1 MISFSIS
8 LFLISLLILFSE
20 KKYIFLT
27 SYIFFFL
34 INIGINYILKIIFKH
49 PRPNENMDLFH
60 FIKEKINYERFGTPS
75 LNCQSC
81 LFSTFFI
88 LFSTKNIFYFFIY
101 LFLSFY
107 VIYQKV
113 QNNTSYYYQLI
124 IAGIIGIIISII
136 TYQLSLFFLK
146 GKVELKEEENA
157 PEIRGLL

>member
-8 LFLISLLILFSE
+8 LFLISLFILFSE

-27 SYIFFFL
+27 SYILFFL

-60 FIKEKINYERFGTPS
+60 FIKKEIDYDRFGTPS
-75 LNCQSC
+75 QDSQSC
-81 LFSTFFI
+81 FFSTFFI

-107 VIYQKV
+107 AIYQEIH
-113 QNNTSYYYQLI
+113 NNMSYYYQVI
-124 IAGIIGIIISII
+124 IAFIIGIIISII
-136 TYQLSLFFLK
+136 AYQLSLFFLK
-146 GKVELKEEENA
+146 GQVELKEEENA

>member
-1 MISFSIS
+1 MISFS
-8 LFLISLLILFSE
+8 LFFISLLILFLE
-20 KKYIFLT
+20 NKYIFLT
-27 SYIFFFL
+27 SYIVFFL
-34 INIGINYILKIIFKH
+34 LNIGINYIFKIILKH
-49 PRPNENMDLFH
+49 PRPNENIDLFH
-60 FIKEKINYERFGTPS
+60 FIKEKIEYDRFGTPS
-75 LNCQSC
+75 ENCQSC

-107 VIYQKV
+107 VIYQEIK
-113 QNNTSYYYQLI
+113 NNTSFYYQLI

-136 TYQLSLFFLK
+136 SYQLSLFFLK